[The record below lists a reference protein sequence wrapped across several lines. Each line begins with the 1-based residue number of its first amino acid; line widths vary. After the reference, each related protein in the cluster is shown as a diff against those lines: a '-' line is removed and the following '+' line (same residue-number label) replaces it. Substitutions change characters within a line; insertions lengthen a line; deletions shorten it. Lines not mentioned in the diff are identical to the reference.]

1 MSIEAELKKNGIE
14 VVEALEPYIIDLI
27 AQKVAN
33 RLYKTFPN
41 YGFSEE
47 EIYSKLSKLSM
58 YKAKMPEGMS
68 EANYFYKN
76 TSIYFNY
83 SIPYEDLEEFA
94 IHECIHYLQEVKDKK
109 NNLVKMGLSDY
120 SDSDVYGLGLNEAA
134 VQLMASK
141 TIGIKKDFVKYFD
154 ISFEST
160 SPSYY
165 PLECCL
171 VNQLAYLLGEDV
183 LFEST
188 INSNNNFKDKFVS
201 EMSIKTYI
209 CVRSALDS
217 ILEAEENI
225 IKLNNKILEFDN
237 RNKKCENMS
246 EKINE
251 IKSEILLIFLRTQ
264 NQIISSYF
272 NSSFKKIKTL
282 EDVENYRRKLYN
294 FKDYLGSTDGYT
306 FFHEY
311 YVEQMAALE
320 HKYNVIENG
329 GIETALQVSNK
340 KQNWFTLIINK
351 IKSLFEKKEPVKAN
365 K

>member
-1 MSIEAELKKNGIE
+1 MSIETELKKNGIE
-14 VVEALEPYIIDLI
+14 VIKELDSYTIDQI

-33 RLYKTFPN
+33 RLYQTFPN

-47 EIYSKLSKLSM
+47 EIYSKLSNLNM

-76 TSIYFNY
+76 SSIYFNIN
-83 SIPYEDLEEFA
+83 IPNEDLEEFA
-94 IHECIHYLQEVKDKK
+94 VHECIHHLQEVKDKK

-134 VQLMASK
+134 VQLMACK
-141 TIGIKKDFVKYFD
+141 AIGIQKDFVKYFD
-154 ISFEST
+154 INFESI

-188 INSNNNFKDKFVS
+188 LNSNNNFKEKFIS

-209 CVRSALDS
+209 CVQNALDS

-225 IKLNNKILEFDN
+225 IKLNNKILEFDE
-237 RNKKCENMS
+237 RNKRCENMS

-251 IKSEILLIFLRTQ
+251 IKSEILLTFLKTQ

-282 EDVENYRRKLYN
+282 EDVEKYRRKLYN

-306 FFHEY
+306 FYHNY

-320 HKYNVIENG
+320 HKYNILENG
-329 GIETALQVSNK
+329 GTETALQVSNK

-351 IKSLFEKKEPVKAN
+351 IKSLFEKKEVIKES